1 MSDRSRLKEI
11 ATYLAV
17 AYFIAMAL
25 AVSFPGIIPFNTI
38 RPYVFGVPF
47 VFVWYLCWILGSL
60 LMFTFLYA
68 VFNE

>member
-1 MSDRSRLKEI
+1 MSNRTRLKRV

-17 AYFIAMAL
+17 AYFVAMAL